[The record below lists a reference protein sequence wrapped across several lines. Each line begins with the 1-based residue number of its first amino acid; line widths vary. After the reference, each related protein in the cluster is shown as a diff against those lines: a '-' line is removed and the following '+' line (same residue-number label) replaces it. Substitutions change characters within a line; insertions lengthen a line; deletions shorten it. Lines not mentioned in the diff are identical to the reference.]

1 MQEHRIVYRWN
12 TKALNSITGPCFWI
26 NTSMSNWAPNVFMS
40 GWHIFRYV
48 WMGNILRN
56 RDNHCD
62 LMIAILTRFCTSCRP
77 KITHL
82 QMRHS
87 QRDMFAAIWKV
98 KEVML
103 KGALL
108 LRQLPPSL
116 FSSFLV
122 LLLLLMMPN
131 HLVADIG
138 CFQCSSI
145 NGSNLA

>member
-1 MQEHRIVYRWN
+1 MQNCLQMEHQSIELNHRILL
-12 TKALNSITGPCFWI
+12 LNLQ
-26 NTSMSNWAPNVFMS
+26 WAIEHPMFNV
-40 GWHIFRYV
+40 YV
-48 WMGNILRN
+48 WVTYLSVHMNGEYILRN
-56 RDNHCD
+56 RGNHCD
-62 LMIAILTRFCTSCRP
+62 LMIAILTCFCTSCRP
-77 KITHL
+77 KITHR

-87 QRDMFAAIWKV
+87 QRDMFAAIWKA

-103 KGALL
+103 KGAFLL
-108 LRQLPPSL
+108 CHLPPSL